1 MTFQMRR
8 IKLDIP
14 DGPEYD
20 QVRDMHGHT
29 VTVFASTEVN
39 GERSLKI
46 GSRTL
51 LLRKVG
57 VDEDEEGPMDVYR
70 AESISEPSY

>member
-1 MTFQMRR
+1 
-8 IKLDIP
+8 
-14 DGPEYD
+14 
-20 QVRDMHGHT
+20 MHGHV
-29 VTVFASTEVN
+29 VTLFASTETN

-57 VDEDEEGPMDVYR
+57 VDEDDEGPMDVYR
-70 AESISEPSY
+70 AESISDPSY